1 MMNLVYLL
9 YVLQAL
15 QVITVMLCNWESV
28 KGVGDIYQGVKVMNF
43 KANTWKNFIFSYF
56 YVVIFSSY

>member
-1 MMNLVYLL
+1 
-9 YVLQAL
+9 
-15 QVITVMLCNWESV
+15 MLCNWESV
-28 KGVGDIYQGVKVMNF
+28 KGVEDIYQGVKVMNF